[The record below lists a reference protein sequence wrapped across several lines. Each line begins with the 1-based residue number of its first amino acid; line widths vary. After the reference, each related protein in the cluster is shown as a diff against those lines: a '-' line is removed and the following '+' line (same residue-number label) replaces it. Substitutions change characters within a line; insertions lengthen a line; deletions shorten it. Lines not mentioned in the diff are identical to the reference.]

1 MSRRVR
7 IEVTEFYNIEIGD
20 ENDGTDAVLEL
31 DEMDSDDRAAL
42 YQERTI
48 KVFDDSTGE
57 ELPVDRT
64 VV

>member
-1 MSRRVR
+1 MRRVR
-7 IEVTEFYNIEIGD
+7 IEVTEYYIIDIGE

-31 DEMDSDDRAAL
+31 DEMDSDDRAAA
-42 YQERTI
+42 YQERYVR
-48 KVFDDSTGE
+48 VFDDNTGG